1 MEDQDDLALGG
12 LDVADHRVAEV
23 ALSAGLLD
31 VDAPALFRGGEVA
44 DAVGAL
50 RVCVE
55 PVFLLGSSQ
64 SESPGGGGDV
74 ILKPG

>member
-1 MEDQDDLALGG
+1 MALP
-12 LDVADHRVAEV
+12 
-23 ALSAGLLD
+23 AGLLD
-31 VDAPALFRGGEVA
+31 VDAPALLRDGEVA

-64 SESPGGGGDV
+64 SESPGGGETQS
-74 ILKPG
+74 